1 MTIKMPWSC
10 TVVTLFITCPI
21 IHSDWPS
28 KISKAIAFNF
38 SCKSQDKVKTMVEQ
52 NFWGTN
58 EVYHF
63 LFVRGLFLLNYLST
77 KLKGIN
83 LSIRTQVCIADLFF
97 KCLILLDFF
106 FNSSFKNTEKRSNF
120 LET

>member
-1 MTIKMPWSC
+1 MPWSC
-10 TVVTLFITCPI
+10 TVVILFITCPI

-28 KISKAIAFNF
+28 KIAKAIAFNF
-38 SCKSQDKVKTMVEQ
+38 SRKSQDKVKTMVVQ

-77 KLKGIN
+77 KPKGIN
-83 LSIRTQVCIADLFF
+83 LSIRTQVCIVDLFF
-97 KCLILLDFF
+97 KCRILLDLVF
-106 FNSSFKNTEKRSNF
+106 FNSSFKNTEKRSDF
-120 LET
+120 FET